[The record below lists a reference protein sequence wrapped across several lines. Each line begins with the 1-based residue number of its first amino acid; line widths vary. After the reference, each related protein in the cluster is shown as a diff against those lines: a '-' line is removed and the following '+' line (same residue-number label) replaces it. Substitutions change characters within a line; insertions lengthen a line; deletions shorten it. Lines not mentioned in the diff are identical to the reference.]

1 MKVIKKSKQVMFG
14 AQEIIWIFVHRI
26 EDWLYPYCDR
36 PVESLNDEYGNDEVD
51 DISNIYSQLES
62 ANERIQRL
70 QYEMMHVQSVIHSL
84 TDKKK

>member
-1 MKVIKKSKQVMFG
+1 MNMKLIKKFIFKIK
-14 AQEIIWIFVHRI
+14 EIIWLISASI

-36 PVESLNDEYGNDEVD
+36 PVDYHDEFYFDSNDNVD

-70 QYEMMHVQSVIHSL
+70 QSEMMYVLSEIKINN
-84 TDKKK
+84 DKK

>member
-1 MKVIKKSKQVMFG
+1 MKLIKKFIFKIK
-14 AQEIIWIFVHRI
+14 EIIWLISAGI

-36 PVESLNDEYGNDEVD
+36 PVDYHNELYFDNNDEVD

-70 QYEMMHVQSVIHSL
+70 QSEMVLVLSKIDL
-84 TDKKK
+84 TNDEK